1 MKKFSMNT
9 KTIKLVGIV
18 VLIVLL
24 IVFAAIY
31 LQSSEEKTET
41 KEYYYT
47 VTAEQVLADEV
58 IVYLQNAAALKDSIS
73 AETAHEAV
81 ESYRAIIKS
90 DVDVVNENHTR
101 AIQERIETVLKKYA
115 DNDSV
120 LSDENITA
128 LSAGVA
134 EIVWQTVLSKIEAVT
149 ENVEESEYFY
159 LAESLQEQIKELED
173 RKMKIS
179 IRANIRDNT
188 ELTPE
193 ELLAMIDGMSQKEL
207 EEFAQSM
214 GVSVDDLKKEVES
227 EVDSKITK
235 LEKELTKELVE
246 TGRGKDGKDGAAGK
260 NGTAGKAGAD
270 GKEGAAGKDGVNGKS
285 VWIRYAESAEGTS
298 MTSSPTSNTKYMGT
312 YTGTKASTNPSD
324 YIWSKY
330 VGNDGND
337 GDSVWIRYAENANGK
352 GMTKKPDED
361 TKYMGTYIGPQ
372 ASTEPEDYTWTRYS
386 DATISFSDGTLYIT
400 Q

>member
-9 KTIKLVGIV
+9 KTLKLVGIA

-24 IVFAAIY
+24 LVFAAIY
-31 LQSSEEKTET
+31 LRSSEETET
-41 KEYYYT
+41 QEYYYT

-58 IVYLQNAAALKDSIS
+58 IVYLQNAAALKDGIS

-90 DVDVVNENHTR
+90 NVDVVNENHTR

-159 LAESLQEQIKELED
+159 LAESLQEQIKELEN

-260 NGTAGKAGAD
+260 MVQRGKRA
-270 GKEGAAGKDGVNGKS
+270 
-285 VWIRYAESAEGTS
+285 R
-298 MTSSPTSNTKYMGT
+298 
-312 YTGTKASTNPSD
+312 
-324 YIWSKY
+324 
-330 VGNDGND
+330 
-337 GDSVWIRYAENANGK
+337 
-352 GMTKKPDED
+352 
-361 TKYMGTYIGPQ
+361 
-372 ASTEPEDYTWTRYS
+372 TEKRAQQEKME
-386 DATISFSDGTLYIT
+386 
-400 Q
+400 